1 MILSDKEIK
10 EYLKKNL
17 LVLNAKIENVTSCS
31 IDLTL
36 GDEIGYYEE
45 IGLPYLDINSEANL
59 KKIKIGDSFFL
70 QPKSFVLATTQEYIK
85 LPNDIAAIIDG
96 KSSLARRGLLVHVS
110 SSLVDPGFEGKL
122 ILEMF
127 NVNNVPIKIY
137 KGMKIA
143 KIFFVKLSS
152 PSEVPYYKRG
162 DAKFKNQKEIKL

>member
-1 MILSDKEIK
+1 MILSDNEIK

-17 LVLNAKIENVTSCS
+17 LVLNANIENVTSCS

-36 GDEIGYYEE
+36 GDEIGLYED
-45 IGLPYLDINSEANL
+45 IGIPYIDINSEIPL
-59 KKIKIGDSFFL
+59 KKLKINDTFYL

-85 LPNDIAAIIDG
+85 LPDDIAAIIDG

-122 ILEMF
+122 VLEMF
-127 NVNNVPIKIY
+127 NVNDVPIKIY

-143 KIFFVKLSS
+143 KIFFIKLSS
-152 PSEVPYYKRG
+152 PSEFPYYKRA
-162 DAKFKNQKEIKL
+162 DAKFKKQESLKL